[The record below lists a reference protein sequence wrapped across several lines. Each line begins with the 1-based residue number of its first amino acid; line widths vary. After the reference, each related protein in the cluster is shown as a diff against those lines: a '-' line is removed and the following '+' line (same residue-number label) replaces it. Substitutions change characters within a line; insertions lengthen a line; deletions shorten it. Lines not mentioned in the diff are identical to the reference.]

1 VRALIVDDSPVML
14 KSVERQLRLAG
25 IDLTEIL
32 HARDGKEGMEVLRFL
47 EEGETIDFIL
57 AANNTP
63 LLGGLEFLERRLAAG
78 LAQGVPAAI
87 VASEDDEPLH
97 RRAIAAGAYA
107 YLRKPLDADEIRAR
121 LLPLLA
127 TRH

>member
-1 VRALIVDDSPVML
+1 ML